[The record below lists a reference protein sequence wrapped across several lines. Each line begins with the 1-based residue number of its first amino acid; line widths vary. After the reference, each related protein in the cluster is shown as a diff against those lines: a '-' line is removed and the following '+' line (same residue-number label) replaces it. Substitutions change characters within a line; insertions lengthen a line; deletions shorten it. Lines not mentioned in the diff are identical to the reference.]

1 MRTALIIPIAA
12 MVLACNFPPGA
23 SAQQPAADHV
33 VAAKDLTRD
42 QFKALPPSQMIDFGN
57 ERITKGEYLDRI
69 KQAIA
74 KVQKNLPQLR
84 QKLLA
89 AVAARHKEVTDREN
103 ADLTAA
109 NTKVQ
114 AEIARLSAADAQAH
128 GPNWD
133 SRRQQAAAI
142 LDQAQRATPEERSTL
157 EKQAADLLAPAG
169 K

>member
-1 MRTALIIPIAA
+1 MRSALIIPVAA
-12 MVLACNFPPGA
+12 MLACGFLPGA
-23 SAQQPAADHV
+23 NAQQPPADHV
-33 VAAKDLTRD
+33 VSAKDLTRE
-42 QFKALPPSQMIDFGN
+42 QFKALPPGQVIDFGN

-74 KVQKNLPQLR
+74 KVQNNLPQLKQR
-84 QKLLA
+84 LLS

-103 ADLTAA
+103 AELAAA
-109 NTKVQ
+109 NSKVQ
-114 AEIARLSAADAQAH
+114 AEIARLGTADAQAH

-133 SRRQQAAAI
+133 SRRQQAAGI
-142 LDQAQRATPEERSTL
+142 LDQAQRATPEERSAL

>member
-12 MVLACNFPPGA
+12 MLACGFLTGA
-23 SAQQPAADHV
+23 AAQQPAADHV
-33 VAAKDLTRD
+33 VAAKDLTRE
-42 QFKALPPSQMIDFGN
+42 QFKALSPGQVIDFGS

-74 KVQKNLPQLR
+74 NVQKNLPQLR

-89 AVAARHKEVTDREN
+89 AVAARHKDVTDREN

-109 NTKVQ
+109 NSKVQ
-114 AEIARLSAADAQAH
+114 AEIARLSAADTQAH
-128 GPNWD
+128 GANWD

-142 LDQAQRATPEERSTL
+142 LDQAQRATPEERSAL
-157 EKQAADLLAPAG
+157 EKQAADLLVPAG